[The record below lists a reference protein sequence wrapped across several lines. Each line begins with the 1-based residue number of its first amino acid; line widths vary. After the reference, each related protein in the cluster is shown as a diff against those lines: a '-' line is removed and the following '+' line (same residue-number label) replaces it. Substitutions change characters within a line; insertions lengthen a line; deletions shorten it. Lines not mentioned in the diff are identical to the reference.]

1 MKVTT
6 NPEAVA
12 DENDLEI
19 QGANN
24 IYIIDLSK
32 SKNQVT
38 EGSYLD
44 IIPYKNEIGEINSNY
59 TRAVFSTMEVPD
71 AIYIYR

>member
-1 MKVTT
+1 MRVTT

-12 DENDLEI
+12 DEDNLEI
-19 QGANN
+19 QGVNR

-44 IIPYKNEIGEINSNY
+44 IIPYKTKNGAVNSNY